1 MAICV
6 VPNIIR
12 RTPTSGHQS
21 DVVGGVHDRE
31 RKVGIPT
38 VAGLLSDCVNVRLKI
53 EDHKV
58 EFLFCGR
65 CNFTT

>member
-12 RTPTSGHQS
+12 RTPTRDHQS
-21 DVVGGVHDRE
+21 DVVGGVHVRE

-38 VAGLLSDCVNVRLKI
+38 VAGLLSVSVKARLKI
-53 EDHKV
+53 VNH
-58 EFLFCGR
+58 R
-65 CNFTT
+65 M